1 MRGQE
6 HRRRASR
13 VANEPATKK
22 PPRPSSVA
30 RTDPSP
36 LPLFERTRFL
46 VLFSLQEKWIVVGVN
61 SDDGNVSVIYG
72 DMYADET
79 FARTTKNRLEMEE
92 KTLASSL
99 RVWKKVECSFTR
111 FERRRA
117 APSFG
122 GEESRKE
129 REEVGMEWFFQAIT
143 LR

>member
-1 MRGQE
+1 
-6 HRRRASR
+6 
-13 VANEPATKK
+13 
-22 PPRPSSVA
+22 
-30 RTDPSP
+30 
-36 LPLFERTRFL
+36 
-46 VLFSLQEKWIVVGVN
+46 
-61 SDDGNVSVIYG
+61 VIYG
-72 DMYADET
+72 DIYADET

-99 RVWKKVECSFTR
+99 RVWKRVECSFTR
-111 FERRRA
+111 FERRQA

>member
-1 MRGQE
+1 
-6 HRRRASR
+6 
-13 VANEPATKK
+13 
-22 PPRPSSVA
+22 
-30 RTDPSP
+30 
-36 LPLFERTRFL
+36 
-46 VLFSLQEKWIVVGVN
+46 
-61 SDDGNVSVIYG
+61 
-72 DMYADET
+72 MYADET
-79 FARTTKNRLEMEE
+79 FGQTTKNRLEMEE
-92 KTLASSL
+92 KMLASSL